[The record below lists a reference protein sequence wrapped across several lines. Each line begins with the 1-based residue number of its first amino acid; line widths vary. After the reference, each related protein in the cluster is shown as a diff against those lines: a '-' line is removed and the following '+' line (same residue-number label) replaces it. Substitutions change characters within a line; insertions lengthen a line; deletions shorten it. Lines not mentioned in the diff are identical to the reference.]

1 MASRYT
7 YVLITFFILLKVM
20 YQVFRLMQIAE
31 NLLKERI
38 QFSDNKYNLNLMQ
51 T

>member
-7 YVLITFFILLKVM
+7 DVLITFCILLKVM

-38 QFSDNKYNLNLMQ
+38 QFSENKYNLNLMQ